1 MAYLPEFI
9 FPIHILASS
18 LLYTNIFS
26 KIKTFLITPS
36 TLRSLTSDFLHATL
50 VFISLYQAIIHG
62 PDGLIL
68 IAYLTVNNVRFL
80 LSEEDLASRPGT
92 RLDHSRAFV

>member
-1 MAYLPEFI
+1 MSSPPHLALLPM
-9 FPIHILASS
+9 
-18 LLYTNIFS
+18 
-26 KIKTFLITPS
+26 
-36 TLRSLTSDFLHATL
+36 FLHATL

-80 LSEEDLASRPGT
+80 LSEEDLASRLGT
-92 RLDHSRAFV
+92 RLDHSRVFV